1 MLLVIAIEVLKTGAA
16 YKGKSEVLV
25 ECEVEMAV
33 FEGKKR
39 RYLVSL

>member
-1 MLLVIAIEVLKTGAA
+1 MCQVLKTGAA
-16 YKGKSEVLV
+16 YEEKSEVLV
-25 ECEVEMAV
+25 GCEVEMAV